1 MLTHSLAFDGKN
13 PPWSEIPAEAGVFAL
28 FGADERTEPYL
39 NRTPD
44 LRRRLKRL
52 LDPKPDQSK
61 RLKLAARIRRI
72 EYTRTGSEFEALLC
86 LYQASVEAM
95 GERARERMHLR
106 PPVFLRM
113 SMQNEFPRVYPAAR
127 LTLKAGE
134 DLFGP
139 FPSRWMAE
147 RWLEQMLNLFL
158 LRRCQEDLRPDPAF
172 PGCIYSELK
181 KCLAPCFEGCTRA
194 RYDQEA
200 AAVHDFLAT
209 RGESL
214 RTRLAAEREAAS
226 EALDFERA
234 AEVHA
239 RVERVEEV
247 TGALPEAVRPLAR
260 LRGVIVQPAVEAE
273 TVALFLLEGG
283 QLAGPAF
290 FSTLGMR
297 HPNEQSGSSSL
308 FAHPTMLEPV
318 PLRAEGEAVTAA
330 SRDEL
335 DRRLDEA
342 LAALRGRLQKPS
354 PAMLADH
361 LALFQR
367 WFYRP
372 QTKRVGEM
380 VFAGADGKM
389 AGKAVLRAISRA
401 ARAKM

>member
-1 MLTHSLAFDGKN
+1 MLTHSLAFDVKN

-28 FGADERTEPYL
+28 FGVDERAEPYL

-52 LDPKPDQSK
+52 LDPKPEQSK
-61 RLKLAARIRRI
+61 RLQLAAQIRRI

-106 PPVFLRM
+106 APIFLRM
-113 SMQNEFPRVYPAAR
+113 SMQNEFPRVYPATR
-127 LTLKAGE
+127 LTLKAGD

-158 LRRCQEDLRPDPAF
+158 LRRCQEDLQPDPAF
-172 PGCIYSELK
+172 AGCIYSEMK
-181 KCLAPCFEGCTRA
+181 KCLAPCFEGCTQA
-194 RYDQEA
+194 RYDEEA

-214 RTRLAAEREAAS
+214 RARLVAEREAAS
-226 EALDFERA
+226 EALDFEKA

-239 RVERVEEV
+239 RVERVDEV
-247 TGALPEAVRPLAR
+247 MSALPEAVLPLTQ
-260 LRGVIVQPAVEAE
+260 LHGVIVQPAVEAE

-283 QLAGPAF
+283 QMAGPAL

-308 FAHPTMLEPV
+308 FAHPTMVEAV
-318 PLRAEGEAVTAA
+318 PLRAEGEPVMAA

-335 DRRLDEA
+335 DRRLEEA
-342 LAALRGRLQKPS
+342 LTALRGRLKKPS
-354 PAMLADH
+354 SAMLADH
-361 LALFQR
+361 LALFKR

-380 VFAGADGKM
+380 VFASPEGEI
-389 AGKAVLRAISRA
+389 AGKAVLRAVSRVV
-401 ARAKM
+401 RAGM